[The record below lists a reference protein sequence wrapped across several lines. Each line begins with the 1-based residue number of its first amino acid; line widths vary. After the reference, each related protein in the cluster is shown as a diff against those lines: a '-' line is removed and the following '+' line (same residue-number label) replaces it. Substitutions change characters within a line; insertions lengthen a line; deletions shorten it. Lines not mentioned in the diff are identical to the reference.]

1 MHFYSIVL
9 FISFKEKCLYA
20 RLCENE
26 SVEIL
31 KTGFGIVLS
40 DRLDAHLV
48 RGKQNA
54 RDTPSRKTKHTIFLS
69 PSLSL
74 PPAGPGVV
82 HLKGPFISTCVYCP
96 SCVWPRIS
104 LLRFVSPLQRS
115 QCISPALRR
124 GRIWHFDVVPRKGRR
139 EINDYA
145 QRTQVRARAR
155 GLSDNVETQY
165 LCHFDRTRQQCAIA
179 YTWTDMYTCT
189 RVYGIGAPK
198 RYASERGKS
207 ALTAYSFSLFLFL
220 SFSRGLSKGS
230 KEKENVYLYTDGI

>member
-1 MHFYSIVL
+1 MHFYSVL
-9 FISFKEKCLYA
+9 LLLSLKETWSFTRLREK
-20 RLCENE
+20 E
-26 SVEIL
+26 SVDIL
-31 KTGFGIVLS
+31 KTGFRIVPS
-40 DRLDAHLV
+40 DRLGAHLAS
-48 RGKQNA
+48 RQTKRSRYA
-54 RDTPSRKTKHTIFLS
+54 ESRDET
-69 PSLSL
+69 LSL

-165 LCHFDRTRQQCAIA
+165 LCHFDRTRQQRSHIRERICARA
-179 YTWTDMYTCT
+179 HEHA
-189 RVYGIGAPK
+189 R
-198 RYASERGKS
+198 
-207 ALTAYSFSLFLFL
+207 
-220 SFSRGLSKGS
+220 
-230 KEKENVYLYTDGI
+230 

>member
-1 MHFYSIVL
+1 MTKSMTKCSLHFILINIKSQFLPQRCYLISANFCIFIPRFIIHISERNMVLCSFMRGRKRWYPENGLRLSCPRIVPAL
-9 FISFKEKCLYA
+9 IS
-20 RLCENE
+20 RP
-26 SVEIL
+26 
-31 KTGFGIVLS
+31 
-40 DRLDAHLV
+40 
-48 RGKQNA
+48 GKQNA
-54 RDTPSRKTKHTIFLS
+54 RDTPSRETKH
-69 PSLSL
+69 SL

-155 GLSDNVETQY
+155 G
-165 LCHFDRTRQQCAIA
+165 
-179 YTWTDMYTCT
+179 
-189 RVYGIGAPK
+189 
-198 RYASERGKS
+198 
-207 ALTAYSFSLFLFL
+207 
-220 SFSRGLSKGS
+220 GS
-230 KEKENVYLYTDGI
+230 QTT

>member
-1 MHFYSIVL
+1 MAICSFMWERKRWNPENGLWYRVL
-9 FISFKEKCLYA
+9 GSSRRSSRTRQTKRSRY
-20 RLCENE
+20 E
-26 SVEIL
+26 SRDE
-31 KTGFGIVLS
+31 TLS
-40 DRLDAHLV
+40 L
-48 RGKQNA
+48 
-54 RDTPSRKTKHTIFLS
+54 P
-69 PSLSL
+69 LSL

-165 LCHFDRTRQQCAIA
+165 LCHFDRTRHSARSRIREGI
-179 YTWTDMYTCT
+179 CT
-189 RVYGIGAPK
+189 RAH
-198 RYASERGKS
+198 E
-207 ALTAYSFSLFLFL
+207 
-220 SFSRGLSKGS
+220 
-230 KEKENVYLYTDGI
+230 YTG